1 MEVIPAINCLDFDCV
16 SQRLDQIKAL
26 DSDWAHLDVVDGKFA
41 PVKTWNDPK
50 ELIRLQ
56 ASGFRLQVNIEIHL
70 MVENPLAVIED
81 WFKAGAKRI
90 IIHLETI
97 DQGQLQN
104 CIKIAN
110 KFDGEI
116 GLAINPNTPVEEL
129 LPFISENQPGIS
141 ENQRIKFV
149 QILGVNPGW
158 AGQEFQPQV
167 IEKIKLLR
175 IKSPN
180 VKIEA
185 DGGIN
190 LETAKLVKEA
200 GADIVVSASYIFNS
214 SDPRKAYDELL
225 MATNDRQKN

>member
-16 SQRLDQIKAL
+16 RQRLDQIKEL
-26 DSDWAHLDVVDGKFA
+26 DSNWAHLDVVDGKFA
-41 PVKTWNDPK
+41 SVKTWNNPK

-56 ASGFRLQVNIEIHL
+56 VNLEIHL
-70 MVENPLAVIED
+70 MIENPEAVIED

-90 IIHLETI
+90 IIHLEAVN
-97 DQGQLQN
+97 QEQLQN
-104 CIKIAN
+104 CIKTAN
-110 KFDGEI
+110 EFNGEI
-116 GLAINPNTPVEEL
+116 GLAINPNTPIEEL
-129 LPFISENQPGIS
+129 LPFISENQPNIS

-175 IKSPN
+175 DQAPN

-185 DGGIN
+185 DGGMN
-190 LETAKLVKEA
+190 LETAKLVEKA
-200 GADIVVSASYIFNS
+200 GADIVVSASYIFNNS
-214 SDPRKAYDELL
+214 NPQKAYASL
-225 MATNDRQKN
+225 T